1 MHMAEKNI
9 AKEGIKT
16 VQNITKKIKLPKLG
30 KKGIIALSV
39 ILGLVVI
46 ALLIRFF
53 FIAAI
58 VNGKPIGRIEVLS
71 VAEKQGGKTILDSL
85 IDQDLVLQEAKNLK
99 INITKA
105 QIDTEVKNIETTLTA
120 QNITLVDALAMSN
133 QTLEE
138 LNEQVKVQLIVESIL
153 GPKITIT
160 DQEVSDY
167 YTTNKAYFAANAKL
181 ADLKPQIQDAIYKQK
196 LTTEYTTWIADLKT
210 KAKILYF
217 VNYK

>member
-1 MHMAEKNI
+1 MAKTNI
-9 AKEGIKT
+9 AKEGINKIK
-16 VQNITKKIKLPKLG
+16 NITKKIKLPKLG

-46 ALLIRFF
+46 ALLVRFF

-85 IDQDLVLQEAKNLK
+85 IDQDLVLQEAKNQK
-99 INITKA
+99 INITQA

-133 QTLEE
+133 QTLKE
-138 LNEQVKVQLIVESIL
+138 LNEQVKVQLIVEAIL

-167 YTTNKAYFAANAKL
+167 YTTNKAYFAATAKL

-196 LTTEYTTWIADLKT
+196 LTTKYTTWIADLKT